1 MAFAFSIFLCPSLL
15 SIYLSVCLSVCVCL
29 EVKPL
34 WTLLFVVSPFD
45 RVSIWWWSCRNR
57 MSTSTRFRMMGQGYL
72 PLFTMQIE
80 SNLHFYRTNGNLT
93 LAW

>member
-1 MAFAFSIFLCPSLL
+1 MAFAFSIFLYPSLYPL
-15 SIYLSVCLSVCVCL
+15 SICLSVCVCL

-57 MSTSTRFRMMGQGYL
+57 M
-72 PLFTMQIE
+72 
-80 SNLHFYRTNGNLT
+80 
-93 LAW
+93 